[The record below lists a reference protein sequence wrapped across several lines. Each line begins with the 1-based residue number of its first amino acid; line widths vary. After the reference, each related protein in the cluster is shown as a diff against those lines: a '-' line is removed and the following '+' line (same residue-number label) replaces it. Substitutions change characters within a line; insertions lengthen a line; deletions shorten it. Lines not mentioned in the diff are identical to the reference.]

1 MFRVVAL
8 VCCISAGASL
18 PAVASDPSQWRIATV
33 HDGDTFE
40 VIVPDLPAPLQRVG
54 IRVRGVDAPEME
66 GRAKCAA
73 ERVLANQARE
83 FTVAF
88 LAGGKLQLEDLA
100 WDKYGGRIDA
110 RVLVNGKDL
119 APALIAAGLGHP
131 FNGDGKRAGWCP

>member
-1 MFRVVAL
+1 MKSILAM
-8 VCCISAGASL
+8 CICLLAT
-18 PAVASDPSQWRIATV
+18 PAMASDPSAWKVATV

-54 IRVRGVDAPEME
+54 IRVMGVDAPEMA
-66 GRAKCAA
+66 GRASCAS

-83 FTVAF
+83 FTRRF
-88 LAGGKLQLEDLA
+88 LAGGQLRLEDLA

-119 APALIAAGLGHP
+119 APALIAAGLG
-131 FNGDGKRAGWCP
+131 NAYSGEGKRKGWCR

>member
-1 MFRVVAL
+1 MISLAL
-8 VCCISAGASL
+8 
-18 PAVASDPSQWRIATV
+18 ASDPSQWKIGTV

-54 IRVRGVDAPEME
+54 IRVRGIDTPEM
-66 GRAKCAA
+66 GGWAKCMI
-73 ERVLANQARE
+73 EHIKANQARE

-88 LAGGKLQLEDLA
+88 LGYGQLQLEDLA

-110 RVLVNGKDL
+110 TVKVDGRDL

-131 FNGDGKRAGWCP
+131 FNGEGKRAGWCP